1 MRNPLLFILLL
12 VSSLC
17 FCQTYKFDLLTVHEM
32 KNEDRIGESTIFTNK
47 SDPTYF
53 LKFGYDSRG
62 YIHDPKRKVQH
73 VFDIDQNS
81 ETLKFIYS
89 HSIRYKAK
97 KGYQTE
103 AVIEIKPISIDS
115 LYKTVD
121 LYYYKNNKKKIIG
134 QVELKIKKHPENLI
148 NTALQSIFKFTYTY
162 AYDDPEYGLVESM
175 VFKSKWARNRSHK
188 LVRMQ
193 NINYTLTIE

>member
-1 MRNPLLFILLL
+1 MGSRLSFILLL

-17 FCQTYKFDLLTVHEM
+17 FCQTYKFDLLTVYEM
-32 KNEDRIGESTIFTNK
+32 KNEDRSGESIIFPNK

-53 LKFGYDSRG
+53 LKFGYDGRG

-73 VFDIDQNS
+73 VFDIDQKS
-81 ETLKFIYS
+81 ETIKFIYS
-89 HSIRYKAK
+89 HSITYKAK
-97 KGYQTE
+97 KGYQPE
-103 AVIEIKPISIDS
+103 AVVKIKPISIDS

-134 QVELKIKKHPENLI
+134 QVELKIKKHPENLV

-162 AYDDPEYGLVESM
+162 AYDDPEYGLVESII
-175 VFKSKWARNRSHK
+175 FKSKWARNRRYK

-193 NINYTLTIE
+193 NVDYTLTIK